1 MKSLILFL
9 SNFSVSVAAFDD
21 SMSRHDSSTISEKLA
36 DNSVGNLSVE
46 EMMSSFVSEIN
57 DDI

>member
-1 MKSLILFL
+1 MCKILAVTIGNVEEVVTSEDTFISAKL
-9 SNFSVSVAAFDD
+9 PENAA
-21 SMSRHDSSTISEKLA
+21 A
-36 DNSVGNLSVE
+36 NLSVE